1 MRGIVRALYGGVSGP
16 ARGGQ
21 SLFSPG
27 RDVPAPMLSR
37 KGEVMLIVNTA
48 SKCGFAAQYDAL
60 EELYQRY
67 RERGFVVLGFPSNDF
82 MGQEPKG
89 DAEIQSSCRINHG
102 VTFPLMPK
110 GVVRGK
116 ERQPVFG
123 FLTEEGPAE
132 LRGPVRWNFEKFLVD
147 REGFLV
153 GRWRSYVTPRSA
165 SIRRA
170 IESLL

>member
-1 MRGIVRALYGGVSGP
+1 MRGIVRALYGGVAAP
-16 ARGGQ
+16 TRGGQ
-21 SLFSPG
+21 NLFAPG
-27 RDVPAPMLSR
+27 REVPSSMLSR
-37 KGEVMLIVNTA
+37 KGEVMLLVNTA
-48 SKCGFAAQYDAL
+48 SKCGFASQYDAL

-67 RERGFVVLGFPSNDF
+67 RERGFVVIGFPSNDF

-116 ERQPVFG
+116 ERQPVFA

-132 LRGPVRWNFEKFLVD
+132 LRGPVRWNFEKFLLD

-153 GRWRSYVTPRSA
+153 GRWRSYVTPESA
-165 SIRRA
+165 SIRRG